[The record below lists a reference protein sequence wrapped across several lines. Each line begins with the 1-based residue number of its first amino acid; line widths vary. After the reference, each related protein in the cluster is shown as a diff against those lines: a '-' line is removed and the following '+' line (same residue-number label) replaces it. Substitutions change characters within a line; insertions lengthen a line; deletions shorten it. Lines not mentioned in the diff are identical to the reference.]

1 MTTNTLTPLTK
12 TAISGTIEMEDPMDI
27 FDFEVKLRGGHPL
40 NPSFGIVLTSD
51 EFGGTEN
58 IHYGED
64 MYAPVWLDSS
74 VNHAS
79 YNYSKDIG
87 TCISPVFLADDTSRF
102 AGYSDRHPMLGMAG
116 PEGYPR
122 RDEYIGTK
130 EWAEDFAK
138 ELAASSFHNGRYV
151 GEIVYLLKD
160 GTFSNRVYT
169 ESQMTDTRNVIILD
183 NEKRYDVNM
192 PVYVTESETFI
203 SNWLEYWLEDYI
215 YATDNP
221 DQHTAVV
228 KLQVIDTATRDVLYV
243 GGFEVNTTQA

>member
-1 MTTNTLTPLTK
+1 M
-12 TAISGTIEMEDPMDI
+12 
-27 FDFEVKLRGGHPL
+27 
-40 NPSFGIVLTSD
+40 
-51 EFGGTEN
+51 
-58 IHYGED
+58 
-64 MYAPVWLDSS
+64 
-74 VNHAS
+74 
-79 YNYSKDIG
+79 
-87 TCISPVFLADDTSRF
+87 
-102 AGYSDRHPMLGMAG
+102 
-116 PEGYPR
+116 
-122 RDEYIGTK
+122 
-130 EWAEDFAK
+130 
-138 ELAASSFHNGRYV
+138 
-151 GEIVYLLKD
+151 YLLKD

-215 YATDNP
+215 YTTDNP